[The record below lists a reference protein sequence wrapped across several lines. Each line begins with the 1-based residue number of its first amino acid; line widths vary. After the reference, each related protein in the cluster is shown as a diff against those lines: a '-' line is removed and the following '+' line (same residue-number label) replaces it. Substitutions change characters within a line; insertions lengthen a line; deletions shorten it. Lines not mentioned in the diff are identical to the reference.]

1 MTIVLAYKSWEWV
14 NLTVYACSLLSDS
27 LNEQE
32 LIGLYGALYLE
43 NRATD
48 AFSLYY
54 LIGINFFFTMEA
66 C

>member
-32 LIGLYGALYLE
+32 LIGLYGALCLE

-48 AFSLYY
+48 VIEIGVANSY
-54 LIGINFFFTMEA
+54 LPNLKVA
-66 C
+66 NS